1 MQIALRGDQRAMPGD
16 LPEHM
21 NRDARIGH
29 PGQPGVAQVVAAQ
42 VLIAQAGDH
51 LVPIGGI
58 PQHRRGNPAAAGAG
72 REACC
77 GVTANGVKAFL
88 DERSDFCNQRDGAG
102 SLSFGASVDEA
113 AKAGR
118 GLSPDGPGPGG
129 AIDVGSLLLF
139 CRSYIIAWVWAY
151 GW

>member
-1 MQIALRGDQRAMPGD
+1 MGR
-16 LPEHM
+16 
-21 NRDARIGH
+21 
-29 PGQPGVAQVVAAQ
+29 
-42 VLIAQAGDH
+42 IAQHRCGD
-51 LVPIGGI
+51 
-58 PQHRRGNPAAAGAG
+58 PAAAGAG

-118 GLSPDGPGPGG
+118 GLSPDGPDG

-139 CRSYIIAWVWAY
+139 CRSYIILWVRAY